1 MANKRI
7 LVVEDESITAMEIE
21 DRLKDLGYTVTGIVG
36 RGEEAIKKARE
47 TRPDLVMMDIFLKGD
62 MDGIEAAETIRK
74 NFGIPVI
81 YLTAY
86 SDEKT
91 LERAKITEPF
101 AYIIKPF
108 EERELHSNIEI
119 SLYKS
124 QIERALRESEE
135 RYRSFVQNFLGIAY
149 RMDMD
154 FAPVFFHGAVE
165 EITGYSEEELVA
177 GNPSWDGITHPD
189 DLFKLLEQGKIEEIS
204 SLPNFSCERE
214 YRIIRKDGELR
225 WVLEIIRNVC
235 LDSDRPIF
243 VHGSIYDITLR
254 KRAEEE
260 LKSLYLE
267 SSEIK
272 KELQMAYEKL
282 RKTQKNLILSEKIV
296 GMGTL
301 ASGIAQEM
309 NDPLKIIE
317 SLMKIILEKDDITEI
332 KENANELS
340 TAVDQIKKIAR
351 DLSSYSRDA
360 RTMEH
365 QAIDL
370 NEEIEESIDILK
382 YYPKFIDVHLTVELD
397 KVPKI
402 TANKE
407 EIQQVFIN
415 FFINAV
421 DAMEG
426 KGDLSVKSRE
436 VDDLIWVEITYTDES
451 ALHEERENI
460 FDVFFTGKKVGEGTG
475 LGLYIGHRIINSYG
489 GTVEIEKVEGK
500 ENRLTMKFPIIART
514 RE

>member
-21 DRLKDLGYTVTGIVG
+21 DRLKDLGYTVSGIVG
-36 RGEEAIKKARE
+36 SGEEAIIKAEE
-47 TRPDLVMMDIFLKGD
+47 TRPDLVMMDIHLKGE
-62 MDGIEAAETIRK
+62 MDGIEAAEHIRK

-86 SDEKT
+86 SDDQT

-119 SLYKS
+119 SFYKS
-124 QIERALRESEE
+124 QMERTLRESEE

-149 RMDMD
+149 RADMD

-177 GNPSWDGITHPD
+177 GNPPWDGMIHPD
-189 DLFKLLEQGKIEEIS
+189 DLFKLLEEGEIDEIC

-214 YRIIRKDGELR
+214 YRIIRKDGEIR
-225 WVLEIIRNVC
+225 WVHEIMRNVR
-235 LDSDRPIF
+235 LDSDRPTF
-243 VHGSIYDITLR
+243 VEGSIYDITPR
-254 KRAEEE
+254 KGAERE
-260 LKSLYLE
+260 LKRLYRE
-267 SSEIK
+267 SEEIK
-272 KELQMAYEKL
+272 KELQMAYDEL
-282 RKTQKNLILSEKIV
+282 RKIPKNLILSEKIA

-301 ASGIAQEM
+301 ASGIAHEM
-309 NDPLKIIE
+309 NDPLKIIT
-317 SLMKIILEKDDITEI
+317 SQMKIILENDDITEI
-332 KENANELS
+332 KENVVELS
-340 TAVDQIKKIAR
+340 RAIDGIKKISH
-351 DLSSYSRDA
+351 DLSIYSRDA
-360 RTMEH
+360 RIVEH
-365 QAIDL
+365 RPIDL

-407 EIQQVFIN
+407 EIQQVIIN
-415 FFINAV
+415 FFINAL

-426 KGDLSVKSRE
+426 KGDLSIKSEER
-436 VDDLIWVEITYTDES
+436 DDFIWVEITYTDEG
-451 ALHEERENI
+451 LLKKEPENI
-460 FDVFFTGKKVGEGTG
+460 FDVFFTGKRVGEGTG
-475 LGLYIGHRIINSYG
+475 LGLYIAHRIINKYG
-489 GTVEIEKVEGK
+489 GTVGIEKVEGK
-500 ENRLTMKFPIIART
+500 ENRFTMTFPITART
-514 RE
+514 QK